1 MRARTLARD
10 DRAGAPAAL
19 RLALVLAFPFIGAL
33 TVAGTYLG
41 KEIIVAAAWVALAT
55 VGFLFVN
62 PVSGVIVMSAMFLIT
77 AYPTLLQTLG
87 ILTVNNLIGL
97 GFVVLLVLHVLETRD
112 MSFLRIPQVQILIVI
127 GILFAISGYHS
138 DINFPLLVTTFRRGG
153 ATVDRTADLSHDYVT
168 RLAFLGFFWVFVRSR
183 RDISALF
190 LTFTFV
196 LFAAI
201 PSALINW
208 EQGTLESGFRAQASL
223 TAGANANRLAMIC
236 YFQIA
241 CWWVWAQ
248 SHPGWVRRAIGYG
261 VMGASG
267 LVLFATGSRS
277 GLVACVPFA
286 ILLQTGVRRFRVTP
300 VQMGFMGVLVAVAVV
315 AIVPPEAWERMLN
328 FTPGRGEAGQ
338 HSTLQRVT
346 TIYTGVQMIQDY
358 PGLGVGLGNFREVA
372 KQVYRDPFYRPP
384 HNSYLWAASE
394 GGIPVLLLYLLL
406 MWVTWRDV
414 RVITKLAHRDPSIA
428 HIAAGM
434 RIVFP
439 IFNFFG
445 LFADLWLNPILYIM
459 VGLVITLRR
468 HVEGL
473 PEVQAPAR
481 MVPTRRAIA
490 VAA

>member
-10 DRAGAPAAL
+10 DRSGAPAAL

-41 KEIIVAAAWVALAT
+41 KEVIVAAAWVAFAT

-62 PVSGVIVMSAMFLIT
+62 PVIGVVVMSAMFLIT

-87 ILTVNNLIGL
+87 ILTVNNLL
-97 GFVVLLVLHVLETRD
+97 GVGFMALIVLHVLETRD
-112 MSFLRIPQVQILIVI
+112 LSFLRIRQVQILMAI
-127 GILFAISGYHS
+127 GVLFAISGYHS
-138 DINFPLLVTTFRRGG
+138 DTNFPLLVTTFRRGG
-153 ATVDRTADLSHDYVT
+153 ATVDRTADLSHDFVT

-208 EQGTLESGFRAQASL
+208 MNGTLESGFRAQASL

-236 YFQIA
+236 YFQMA
-241 CWWVWAQ
+241 CWYVWAEAR
-248 SHPGWVRRAIGYG
+248 PGWIRKAIGYG
-261 VMGASG
+261 VMGAAG

-277 GLVACVPFA
+277 GLVASVPFA
-286 ILLQTGVRRFRVTP
+286 ILIQSGVRRFRVTP
-300 VQMGFMGVLVAVAVV
+300 VQMAVMAALAGVAIVAV
-315 AIVPPEAWERMLN
+315 VPPEAWERMLN
-328 FTPGRGEAGQ
+328 FMPGRGEQGQ

-346 TIYTGVQMIQDY
+346 TIYTGVDMITDY

-384 HNSYLWAASE
+384 HNSYLWAAAE

-406 MWVTWRDV
+406 MWVTWQDV
-414 RVITKLAHRDPSIA
+414 RVITKLAHRDPAIA

-459 VGLVITLRR
+459 IGLVITLRR
-468 HVEGL
+468 YVEGL
-473 PEVQAPAR
+473 PEVQEPAR
-481 MVPTRRAIA
+481 VLPTRRVVA